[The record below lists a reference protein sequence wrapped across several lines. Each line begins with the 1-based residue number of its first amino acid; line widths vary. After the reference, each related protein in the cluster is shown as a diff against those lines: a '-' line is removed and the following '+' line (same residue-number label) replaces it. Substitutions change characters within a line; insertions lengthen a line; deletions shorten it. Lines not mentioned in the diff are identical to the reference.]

1 MGSSL
6 SFKSQSNKIQ
16 SLMATFRW
24 FTLRLFWSALLLP
37 PIAFFLLWILHEI
50 FFKDTY
56 FPDVF
61 LVIVAAL
68 LLFPLVSFALT
79 HLGRRRFDFL
89 RDRGRSLLLT
99 ERDDSVSEI
108 LPLLRRL
115 FDSGLLA
122 PRDQEKCQQE
132 LRRGYF
138 PFYVEHL
145 EHEQAREQVR
155 AALREGV
162 RAEEA
167 YQALKSYVLSQPQLT
182 LGVADIAE
190 ELLDY
195 KPEDQSLVNFFVQHF
210 LENRSTHYRAEYFY
224 ANHLSHKGNLSEA
237 ILDLCLERI
246 LGRERKDDFAA
257 WCCVR
262 AFQSK
267 WAEDPRV
274 RRAIFHFNEDFGL
287 AQREDDLA
295 RTVAVCAAMLDAQE
309 ISHWRALGKP
319 VPQVTLKQRAQKW
332 HVIAHEWALQ
342 AASWLRRQ
350 RALALAGAGA
360 LALLLLYLNWP
371 AGSQEETPAP
381 KPVVEPEQ
389 YFSLQVSSVKE
400 RSRADRMV
408 RNLKSS
414 GLEVRLVEPQ
424 TPSGWYAIRV
434 GRYPSQEKA
443 QAAGDSLKTNGVIR
457 EFLVR
462 SEERQ

>member
-1 MGSSL
+1 MS
-6 SFKSQSNKIQ
+6 
-16 SLMATFRW
+16 TFRW

-37 PIAFFLLWILHEI
+37 PLAFFLLWILHEI
-50 FFKDTY
+50 FFKDIY

-79 HLGRRRFDFL
+79 SLGRRRFDFL
-89 RDRGRSLLLT
+89 QERGKSLLLT
-99 ERDDSVSEI
+99 ERGDAAAAA

-122 PRDQEKCQQE
+122 PRDQEKCQQA
-132 LRRGYF
+132 LRRTYF
-138 PFYVEHL
+138 PFYAGHL
-145 EHEQAREQVR
+145 EHAHAREQLL

-167 YQALKSYVLSQPQLT
+167 YYALKSYLLSQPQLT
-182 LGVADIAE
+182 LGVAVIAE

-195 KPEDQSLVNFFVQHF
+195 KPGDQALANFFVRHF

-224 ANHLSHKGNLSEA
+224 ANHLSHDGGLSEA
-237 ILDLCLERI
+237 ILDLCLEKI

-257 WCCVR
+257 WCCAR

-267 WAEDPRV
+267 WGADPRV
-274 RRAIFHFNEDFGL
+274 RRALFHFDEDYRL

-295 RTVAVCAAMLDAQE
+295 RAVAACTRLLSPEE
-309 ISHWRALGKP
+309 IARWRTEGRP
-319 VPQVTLKQRAQKW
+319 VPPATLKQQAQKW
-332 HVIAHEWALQ
+332 YVIAHEGMLQ
-342 AASWLRRQ
+342 ALTWLRRH
-350 RALALAGAGA
+350 RAAALAGAGV
-360 LALLLLYLNWP
+360 LTVLLLYLNWP
-371 AGSQEETPAP
+371 SRPQEETPAP
-381 KPVVEPEQ
+381 QPAAAEPQQ
-389 YFSLQVSSVKE
+389 YFSLQVSSVRE
-400 RSRADRMV
+400 RLRANRLV
-408 RNLKSS
+408 QGLKSS
-414 GLEVRLVEPQ
+414 GLEVRLIEPQ
-424 TPSGWYAIRV
+424 TPAGWFAIRV

-443 QAAGDSLKTNGVIR
+443 QAAGDSLKTAGIIQ